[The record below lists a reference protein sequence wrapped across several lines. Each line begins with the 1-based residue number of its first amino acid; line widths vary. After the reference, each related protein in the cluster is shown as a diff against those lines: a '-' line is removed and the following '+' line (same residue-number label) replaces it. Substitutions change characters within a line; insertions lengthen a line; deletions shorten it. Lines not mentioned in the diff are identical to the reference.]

1 MSLIKGDLVVVRGAG
16 DLATGC
22 ILRLVRAGFRVAA
35 LETPQPSAI
44 RRTVCLSEA
53 IYQGRAE
60 VEGVAAV
67 RVATAADLLEALA
80 HCGPAGPVPV
90 LADPQCAALGVL
102 EPMALV
108 DAILAKRNLGTRIG
122 MAPVVV
128 ALGPGFE
135 AGVDADAVIETN
147 RGHDL
152 GRVLLAGRAE
162 PDTGTPGLIAGRGRE
177 RVLHAPV
184 AGTAENLRRI
194 GDHVRAGEPVL
205 RISGPDGEAAL
216 TAPID
221 GVLRGLIRT
230 GFPVHAGMKVADV
243 DPRGQREHCFT
254 VSDKAR
260 AIAGGVLEAILMLGS
275 RRGEMPSEHDER
287 AIPPQR

>member
-1 MSLIKGDLVVVRGAG
+1 MSLIRGDRGVVRGAG
-16 DLATGC
+16 DLATGV

-35 LETPQPSAI
+35 LEAPQPSAI

-53 IYQGRAE
+53 MYQGRAE

-67 RVATAADLLEALA
+67 RVGSAAEALDA
-80 HCGPAGPVPV
+80 LARSGPDGPVPL
-90 LADPQCAALGVL
+90 LADPQCASLAAL
-102 EPMALV
+102 EPLALV
-108 DAILAKRNLGTRIG
+108 DAIIAKRNLGTRIG

-135 AGVDADAVIETN
+135 AGLDADAVVETN

-162 PDTGTPGLIAGRGRE
+162 PDTGVPGLIAGMGGE

-184 AGTAENLRRI
+184 AGAAENLRKI
-194 GDHVRAGEPVL
+194 GDLVRAGEPVL
-205 RISGPDGEAAL
+205 RIRGADGEAVLNA
-216 TAPID
+216 AID
-221 GVLRGLIRT
+221 GTLRGLIRP
-230 GFPVHAGMKVADV
+230 GYPVHAGMKVGDV
-243 DPRGQREHCFT
+243 DPRCRREHCFS

-260 AIAGGVLEAILMLGS
+260 AIGGGVLEAILMLGG
-275 RRGEMPSEHDER
+275 R
-287 AIPPQR
+287 